1 MVNSDP
7 DFFPQGLKKTCVIM
21 DQERPR
27 SDLSINSR
35 NDLRK
40 VLHLEF
46 LYKENKVSALR
57 CGVKFWNRVWQSQST
72 HGACQAIRDRW
83 QEVWRIRPGRVLTDR
98 STRQGFPSPLHRARN
113 SGPKE
118 DGDRKLSWFYC
129 QVRVVKPQTPRALPG
144 ARLPG
149 QSCVT
154 WGGPLPSHSLP
165 SSSESQGWGQSSQ
178 QCHLTGQLWR

>member
-83 QEVWRIRPGRVLTDR
+83 QEVWRIRPGWVLTDPAR
-98 STRQGFPSPLHRARN
+98 VSGFWGRPTHVLR
-113 SGPKE
+113 
-118 DGDRKLSWFYC
+118 
-129 QVRVVKPQTPRALPG
+129 VRGSEAPFEPEPVAVTPCA
-144 ARLPG
+144 
-149 QSCVT
+149 
-154 WGGPLPSHSLP
+154 P
-165 SSSESQGWGQSSQ
+165 SSSVR
-178 QCHLTGQLWR
+178 LFLVRLYLRI